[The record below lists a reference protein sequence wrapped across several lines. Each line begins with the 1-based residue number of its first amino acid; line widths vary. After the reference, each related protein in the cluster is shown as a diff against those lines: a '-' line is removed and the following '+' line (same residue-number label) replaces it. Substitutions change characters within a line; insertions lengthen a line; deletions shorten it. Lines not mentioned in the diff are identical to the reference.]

1 MLFELSLIALASVG
15 SALAV
20 ASLCYRL
27 GGEDSL
33 FERRRRVRA
42 ADVMASMTRSLPQT
56 ARSLS
61 EAEQD
66 LARCGLRMSPSG
78 LLGARIVS
86 AAAGLLVGVALS
98 ATVASSLPERA
109 AAIVLGLAAGLV
121 APQLYLLR
129 RRRQWRDEIDRE
141 LPNALD
147 LLTICVQAGSTFD
160 SGIRTV
166 TARTQGALSDALS
179 EVVQASAFMPT
190 TQALRRLA
198 ENAEVRSLTI
208 FVASLMQA
216 EASGIQLSEVLR
228 TQAASV
234 RAQRR
239 LALEEKINELPLK
252 MTFPLIFIFS
262 SLLIMLLAPVV
273 TTLFA
278 GLTSI

>member
-1 MLFELSLIALASVG
+1 MIEIVAILVAALGAG
-15 SALAV
+15 LLV
-20 ASLCYRL
+20 ASLASRV
-27 GGEDSL
+27 GGVRAARGSS
-33 FERRRRVRA
+33 RRVRA
-42 ADVMASMTRSLPQT
+42 ADIMTSMAKGLPQT
-56 ARSLS
+56 SRSLS
-61 EAEQD
+61 EAERD

-86 AAAGLLVGVALS
+86 FSAGLVLGLLLS
-98 ATVASSLPERA
+98 STLATTLPERVA
-109 AAIVLGLAAGLV
+109 SIALGVATGLV
-121 APQLYLLR
+121 APQLYLLQ
-129 RRRQWRDEIDRE
+129 RRRQWREEIDRE

-147 LLTICVQAGSTFD
+147 LLTICVQAGSTFE

-166 TARTQGALSDALS
+166 CARTQGALSDALA
-179 EVVQASAFMPT
+179 EVVQASSFMPT

-208 FVASLMQA
+208 FVASLIQA
-216 EASGIQLSEVLR
+216 EASGIQLTEVLR

-278 GLTSI
+278 GLTSV